1 MLMPR
6 RLGGSF
12 GAQDG
17 LFRVLLCS
25 AKKPDWCGAHWTAN
39 DTHQLATIL
48 NARTVHESL
57 CTVGVFEGVPTG

>member
-12 GAQDG
+12 GATDG
-17 LFRVLLCS
+17 LFRVLLCRAGS
-25 AKKPDWCGAHWTAN
+25 QWCGAHWTAN
-39 DTHQLATIL
+39 DSYQLARFI

-57 CTVGVFEGVPTG
+57 CAFGVFEDVPAG